1 MFKSFV
7 WSSAAL
13 LLVGTAPAWSAE
25 LKIGYVNYQALF
37 QQAPQL
43 KVVQATLQG
52 EFGPR
57 QRDLQS
63 QAQTLKTRQDNLQ
76 RNEATMSDE
85 QRAHEEKSL
94 RDSERE
100 FQLKQTAFQED
111 ATARKNEELSRLQRT
126 FNEEVRSYAKAQGF
140 DLILADGVAFATP
153 AVDITPAILG
163 QLEALA
169 KSSAAAAP
177 ATPPAASATPAK
189 AKTTATQTH

>member
-1 MFKSFV
+1 VVKSIV

-25 LKIGYVNYQALF
+25 LKIGYVNYQELF
-37 QQAPQL
+37 QQSPQV
-43 KVVQATLQG
+43 KTIQATLQG

-57 QRDLQS
+57 QRELVTQ
-63 QAQTLKTRQDNLQ
+63 QQTLKTREENLQ
-76 RNEATMSDE
+76 KNAVTMSDE
-85 QRAHEEKSL
+85 QRSHEEKSL

-111 ATARKNEELSRLQRT
+111 ANTRRNEELSRLQKT
-126 FNEEVRSYAKAQGF
+126 LNEEVRTYARAQGY
-140 DLILADGVAFATP
+140 DLVLADGVVYATP

-169 KSSAAAAP
+169 KSSGAAAP
-177 ATPPAASATPAK
+177 AAPTAGVTAPKP
-189 AKTTATQTH
+189 KTTATQAH